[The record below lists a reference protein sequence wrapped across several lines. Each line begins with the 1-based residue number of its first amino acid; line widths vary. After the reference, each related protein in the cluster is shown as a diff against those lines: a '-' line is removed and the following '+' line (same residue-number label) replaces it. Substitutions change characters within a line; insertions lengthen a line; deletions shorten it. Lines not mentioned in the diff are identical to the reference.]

1 MPSISAAKRV
11 PRLSEPILRCMKCHK
26 EYEASQ
32 IVYTCPACG
41 ALLEVIIEPPE
52 VSLKEMAKRPMR
64 VWRYREFLPIA
75 KGVPIVSLDEG
86 GTQLYRCDKLA
97 KWAGIRKLYIKYEGA
112 NPTGS
117 FKDRGMTLGVTKA
130 MSLGSTAVACAST
143 GNTSASL
150 SAYAARAG
158 LTCYVILPAGK
169 VAMGKLAQ
177 ALMHGAKVI
186 SVKGN
191 FDQALNIVM
200 GISTK
205 MGIYLLNSI
214 NPWRLEG
221 QKTLAFEVVDQ
232 LGHVPEV
239 MAVPM
244 GNCGNISAIWKGFK
258 EFEGA
263 GVTGSLPK
271 MFGVQAAGSAPVV
284 RMLRENL
291 SELAPINSPETVATA
306 IRIGNPVNWPKA
318 VKAIRE
324 SRGTYDAVS
333 DDEIIEA
340 QRIIASLEGIGVEPA
355 SASSVA
361 GVKKAVNIGSVDR
374 DAEVVCVCTGHLL
387 KDPEEVIS
395 ICGKPI
401 EVPPDL
407 KSVSDMLSPV

>member
-1 MPSISAAKRV
+1 M
-11 PRLSEPILRCMKCHK
+11 SEPLLKCMVCHK

-32 IVYTCPACG
+32 IIYTCPSCG
-41 ALLEVIIEPPE
+41 SLLEVLNEPPT
-52 VSLKEMAKRPMR
+52 VTLKQMSKRPLR

-75 KGVPIVSLDEG
+75 QNVPIVTLDEG
-86 GTQLYRCDKLA
+86 GTQLYSCEKLA
-97 KWAGIRKLYIKYEGA
+97 KWAGVSKLYIKYEGG

-130 MSLGSTAVACAST
+130 KSLGSKAVACAST

-158 LTCYVILPAGK
+158 ITCYVILPSGK

-191 FDQALNIVM
+191 FDQALNLVM
-200 GISTK
+200 DISTK
-205 MGIYLLNSI
+205 MGIYLLNSL

-232 LGHVPEV
+232 LGHVPEIV
-239 MAVPM
+239 SVPM

-258 EFEGA
+258 EFQSA
-263 GVTGSLPK
+263 GITNDLPK
-271 MFGVQAAGSAPVV
+271 MFGVQAAGAAPVIK
-284 RMLRENL
+284 MLRENL
-291 SELAPINSPETVATA
+291 SKLAPVTSPETVATA

-318 VKAIRE
+318 VAAIKE
-324 SRGTYDAVS
+324 SKGSYNAVS

-340 QRIIASLEGIGVEPA
+340 QRIIAFVEGVGVEPA
-355 SASSVA
+355 SAASVA
-361 GVKKAVNIGSVDR
+361 GVKRAVR
-374 DAEVVCVCTGHLL
+374 DGLIKPDSEVVCVCTGHLL

-395 ICGKPI
+395 ICGKPV

-407 KSVSDMLSPV
+407 KAVSEMLTSD

>member
-1 MPSISAAKRV
+1 
-11 PRLSEPILRCMKCHK
+11 MKCHK
-26 EYEASQ
+26 EYGASQ
-32 IVYTCPACG
+32 IVYTCPGCG
-41 ALLEVIIEPPE
+41 ALLEVVIDLPK
-52 VSLKEMAKRPMR
+52 VTLKEMAKRPLR

-75 KGVPIVSLDEG
+75 KGIPIVSLDEG

-97 KWAGIRKLYIKYEGA
+97 KWAGLRKLYIKYEGA

-130 MSLGSTAVACAST
+130 KSLGSKAVACAST

-158 LTCYVILPAGK
+158 LTCYVILPSGK

-191 FDQALNIVM
+191 FDQALNLVM
-200 GISTK
+200 SISMT

-239 MAVPM
+239 VAVPM
-244 GNCGNISAIWKGFK
+244 GNCGNISAIWKGFR
-258 EFEGA
+258 EFQGA
-263 GVTGSLPK
+263 GITDSLPK
-271 MFGVQAAGSAPVV
+271 MFGVQAAGAAPVV
-284 RMLRENL
+284 KMLRENL
-291 SELAPINSPETVATA
+291 SELVPVNSPETVATA

-318 VKAIRE
+318 VNAIRE
-324 SRGTYDAVS
+324 SKGAFDAVS

-340 QRIIASLEGIGVEPA
+340 QRIIAVLEGIGVEPA
-355 SASSVA
+355 SAASVA
-361 GVKKAVNIGSVDR
+361 GVRKAVKNGSMDVGT
-374 DAEVVCVCTGHLL
+374 EVVCVCTGHLL

-407 KSVSDMLSPV
+407 KSVSEMLSPI

>member
-1 MPSISAAKRV
+1 NAFLKATD
-11 PRLSEPILRCMKCHK
+11 
-26 EYEASQ
+26 EYE
-32 IVYTCPACG
+32 
-41 ALLEVIIEPPE
+41 
-52 VSLKEMAKRPMR
+52 
-64 VWRYREFLPIA
+64 
-75 KGVPIVSLDEG
+75 
-86 GTQLYRCDKLA
+86 
-97 KWAGIRKLYIKYEGA
+97 
-112 NPTGS
+112 
-117 FKDRGMTLGVTKA
+117 MTLGVTKA
-130 MSLGSTAVACAST
+130 KSLGSKAVACAST

-232 LGHVPEV
+232 LGHVPEMV
-239 MAVPM
+239 AVPM

-258 EFEGA
+258 EFQDA
-263 GVTGSLPK
+263 GITDGLPR
-271 MFGVQAAGSAPVV
+271 MYGVQAAGSAPVV

-318 VKAIRE
+318 VNAIKE
-324 SRGTYDAVS
+324 SNGAYDAVS
-333 DDEIIEA
+333 DDEIIET
-340 QRIIASLEGIGVEPA
+340 QRIIACLEGIGVEPA
-355 SASSVA
+355 SAASVA
-361 GVKKAVNIGSVDR
+361 GVRKAASIGEIDA

-407 KSVSDMLSPV
+407 KAVSEMLSPG

>member
-1 MPSISAAKRV
+1 
-11 PRLSEPILRCMKCHK
+11 MKCHK
-26 EYEASQ
+26 EYDASQ
-32 IVYTCPACG
+32 IVYTCTGCG
-41 ALLEVIIEPPE
+41 ALLEVVIEPPKVTLE
-52 VSLKEMAKRPMR
+52 EMAKRQLR

-75 KGVPIVSLDEG
+75 RETPIISLDEG

-97 KWAGIRKLYIKYEGA
+97 KWAGVRRLYIKYEGG

-130 MSLGSTAVACAST
+130 KSLGSKAVACAST

-232 LGHVPEV
+232 LGHVPEMV
-239 MAVPM
+239 AVPM

-258 EFEGA
+258 EFQDA
-263 GVTGSLPK
+263 GITDGLPR
-271 MFGVQAAGSAPVV
+271 MYGVQAAGSAPVV

-306 IRIGNPVNWPKA
+306 ITIGNLVNWP
-318 VKAIRE
+318 
-324 SRGTYDAVS
+324 
-333 DDEIIEA
+333 
-340 QRIIASLEGIGVEPA
+340 
-355 SASSVA
+355 
-361 GVKKAVNIGSVDR
+361 
-374 DAEVVCVCTGHLL
+374 
-387 KDPEEVIS
+387 
-395 ICGKPI
+395 
-401 EVPPDL
+401 
-407 KSVSDMLSPV
+407 